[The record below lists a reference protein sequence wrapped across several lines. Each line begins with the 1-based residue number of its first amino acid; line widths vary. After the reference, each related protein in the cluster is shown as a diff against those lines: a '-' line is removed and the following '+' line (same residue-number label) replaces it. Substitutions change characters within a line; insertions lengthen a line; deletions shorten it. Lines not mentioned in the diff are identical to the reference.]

1 MGSEWRNINLGDVCF
16 KIGSGATPHGGS
28 SVYLE
33 SGEIALIRSQ
43 NIYNDGFS
51 LNGLTYITDE
61 HADQLSNV
69 EVLTDDVLLNITGD
83 SVARCCQ
90 VDPNILPA
98 RVNQHVAIIRPDS
111 KYLNARYLRYYM
123 ISPSMQEMMLSWAGS
138 GGTRNAL
145 TKGMI
150 ESFQIPAPTD
160 ICEQQAIACILG
172 ALDDKIELYRQM
184 NQTLEEI
191 AQSIFNGWFVDFD
204 PVRAK
209 AAGQDPPGLA
219 LHIADLFPDS
229 FENTELGEIPAKW
242 FIQTLGDI
250 TGKPKYGF
258 TAPGNHVEVGPRML
272 RITDINRDP
281 WINWSSVPY
290 CEIDAQSFSKNRL
303 HHGDLVIART
313 GATTG
318 ENAFIEDPPDA
329 VFASYLIRFRPK
341 DQRYGRYLQYWM
353 RSNAYDSLVKARQA
367 GSTRESLNAQ
377 VIAGFPILIPPS
389 LVAEAFG
396 DLVESLRMKLN
407 HNNRQTRTLSELR
420 DTLLPKLISG
430 EFRIPDAER
439 IAERCV

>member
-1 MGSEWRNINLGDVCF
+1 MGSELIVPV
-16 KIGSGATPHGGS
+16 SHAATPVLGGTPSRGIPEYWNGSIRWATAKDVAGAGGRYLYQTGEFIS
-28 SVYLE
+28 SEGLNKSPAKILPEGTIVITARGTVGALVQLGESMAFNQTCYGLRPKEGVNQNYLYY
-33 SGEIALIRSQ
+33 ALK
-43 NIYNDGFS
+43 NS
-51 LNGLTYITDE
+51 LHQMHSLTYGTVFDTITMKTF
-61 HADQLSNV
+61 DQW
-69 EVLTDDVLLNITGD
+69 TI
-83 SVARCCQ
+83 
-90 VDPNILPA
+90 PLPPLPLQ
-98 RVNQHVAIIRPDS
+98 NAI
-111 KYLNARYLRYYM
+111 
-123 ISPSMQEMMLSWAGS
+123 S
-138 GGTRNAL
+138 GV
-145 TKGMI
+145 
-150 ESFQIPAPTD
+150 
-160 ICEQQAIACILG
+160 LG
-172 ALDDKIELYRQM
+172 ALDDKIELNQQM
-184 NQTLEEI
+184 NQTLEEM
-191 AQSIFNGWFVDFD
+191 AQTIFKSWFVDFD
-204 PVRAK
+204 PVRYK

-219 LHIADLFPDS
+219 HNIADLFPDS
-229 FENTELGEIPAKW
+229 FEDTELGEIPAKW

-250 TGKPKYGF
+250 TGKPQYGF
-258 TAPGNHVEVGPRML
+258 TASGNHVEVGPRML
-272 RITDINRDP
+272 RITDINREP

-439 IAERCV
+439 IVGRCM